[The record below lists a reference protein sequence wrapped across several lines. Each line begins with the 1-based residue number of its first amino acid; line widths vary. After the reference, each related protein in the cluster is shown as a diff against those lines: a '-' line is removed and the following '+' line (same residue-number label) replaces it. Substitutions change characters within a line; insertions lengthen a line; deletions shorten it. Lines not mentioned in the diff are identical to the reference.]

1 MIKAKAPRKRL
12 KILSKAKKISCPIL
26 HDAKRDSAFQSF
38 NLKVVPAMFLIDT
51 EKQIVAQWA
60 GKTNHQE
67 VEKHVLS
74 LLNGK

>member
-1 MIKAKAPRKRL
+1 MMQE
-12 KILSKAKKISCPIL
+12 
-26 HDAKRDSAFQSF
+26 RDSAFQSF

>member
-1 MIKAKAPRKRL
+1 MMQKEIQR
-12 KILSKAKKISCPIL
+12 
-26 HDAKRDSAFQSF
+26 F
-38 NLKVVPAMFLIDT
+38 NLSTYKVVPTMFLIDT
-51 EKQIVAQWA
+51 EKQIVVQWA

>member
-1 MIKAKAPRKRL
+1 MES
-12 KILSKAKKISCPIL
+12 ILEEN
-26 HDAKRDSAFQSF
+26 Q
-38 NLKVVPAMFLIDT
+38 LKVVPTIFLIDT